1 MKNKELIEK
10 ILKKVIGDNLQ
21 LKKTIEIN
29 LGDDERIVM
38 TEIVNDDNEW
48 CLATGKVNWVVPLKE
63 LTNKELLYLRKCI

>member
-10 ILKKVIGDNLQ
+10 ILKKVKGDNLQ

-48 CLATGKVNWVVPLKE
+48 CLGTEKVPWVVPLKE

>member
-10 ILKKVIGDNLQ
+10 ILKKVKGDNLQ

-48 CLATGKVNWVVPLKE
+48 CLATGKINWVVPLKE

>member
-10 ILKKVIGDNLQ
+10 ILKKVKGDNLQ

>member
-10 ILKKVIGDNLQ
+10 ILKKVKGDNLQ

-38 TEIVNDDNEW
+38 VEIVNDDNEW